1 MASQFPPSSPL
12 RDSDFKVK
20 SYESY
25 DPFAKHSPKYTKN
38 HSIEFYPTPHPSSTI
53 GRSSP
58 HASDDEGD
66 LHSARPPKV
75 QFHVDKPSLP
85 ISSHLKILKV
95 PLNKPII
102 TLGRSSKNNDIC
114 IKSNDKTI
122 SRNHIK
128 IESMAESLT
137 IGCLG
142 QNGFGITIPRPCE
155 VQKLSDQHF
164 KLTEIPNF
172 SSVKQISETIKISPK
187 HTEFLVYHGEK
198 LVLPRYSNV
207 IIQIKN
213 NLIIVNPRDE
223 DDFTEDEMPI
233 LRNTPV
239 KRVEF
244 KPDTPVK
251 TNFKITSEESTPV
264 RMPLADK
271 TNHPST
277 NPLTKPSSAIRPS
290 TNHLP
295 ANHSFSHPPPP
306 TNAPTNQPPAKKRK
320 SRTSTPVPEP
330 KIESPEPEPVD
341 LEAIENLQD
350 INNVLI
356 NHLAF
361 SRLSSTPLSVLRTIS
376 SAINDLSNNQLFAIL
391 DLLKPVGAI
400 DREGKD
406 AAGKPLERE
415 FYYLPE
421 QDNDGERRQLV
432 SSIKGHGGLR
442 SCRRTH
448 KQYYWKKPAAK
459 KSSQKKN

>member
-1 MASQFPPSSPL
+1 MVIEKSQLMASQFPPSSPL

-20 SYESY
+20 SYETY
-25 DPFAKHSPKYTKN
+25 DPFAKQSPKYSKN
-38 HSIEFYPTPHPSSTI
+38 HHNLGDYPTPHPSSTI

-58 HASDDEGD
+58 HGSDDEAED
-66 LHSARPPKV
+66 QSVNPPKV
-75 QFHVDKPSLP
+75 QFQVDKPSLP

-95 PLNKPII
+95 PLNKPLIR
-102 TLGRSSKNNDIC
+102 LGRSSKNNDIC

-122 SRNHIK
+122 SRNHIR
-128 IESMAESLT
+128 IENMGELVT
-137 IGCLG
+137 IECLG
-142 QNGFGITIPRPCE
+142 QNGFGITIPRACE
-155 VQKLSDQHF
+155 VQKVGDNHYKLS
-164 KLTEIPNF
+164 EISNF
-172 SSVKQISETIKISPK
+172 TTIKQISETIKISPK
-187 HTEFLVYHGEK
+187 HTEFLMYHGEK
-198 LVLPRYSNV
+198 LVLPKYSNV

-233 LRNTPV
+233 LKNTPV
-239 KRVEF
+239 KYMDF
-244 KPDTPVK
+244 KPDTPMKV
-251 TNFKITSEESTPV
+251 NFKITSEESTPV
-264 RMPLADK
+264 RVSSTPARMPSGTPNRMPLAD
-271 TNHPST
+271 
-277 NPLTKPSSAIRPS
+277 R
-290 TNHLP
+290 
-295 ANHSFSHPPPP
+295 
-306 TNAPTNQPPAKKRK
+306 TNQPPAKKRK

-330 KIESPEPEPVD
+330 MEPTPEPVD
-341 LEAIENLQD
+341 LSAIENLQD
-350 INNVLI
+350 INKVLI

-376 SAINDLSNNQLFAIL
+376 STINDLSNNQLFAIL

-421 QDNDGERRQLV
+421 QDDDPERRELV

-448 KQYYWKKPAAK
+448 KQYYWKKPTTK
-459 KSSQKKN
+459 KTTQKKN